1 MCVRERERERE
12 RERPPLLNRALN
24 SVLKYI
30 NRELNRA
37 SKDVKENFL
46 IYIKGVSKTC
56 IKIYKHN

>member
-1 MCVRERERERE
+1 MCERE

-24 SVLKYI
+24 GVLKYI
-30 NRELNRA
+30 NRGLNRA
-37 SKDVKENFL
+37 LKDVKENFL